1 MFKIKVIDDHHRTFY
16 CQNGESLLDALQRHD
31 VKIPFACRGGG
42 CGLCK
47 VKIETGEFERGPSSK
62 EVLPDEEREL
72 NYTLACKTYP
82 KSGIQVRIGI
92 D

>member
-1 MFKIKVIDDHHRTFY
+1 MYRIEVIGDNHQTFFGE
-16 CQNGESLLDALQRHD
+16 NGESLLDTLQKHN

-47 VKIETGEFERGPSSK
+47 VKIEAGEFERGPSSK
-62 EVLPDEEREL
+62 EVLPDKEREM

-82 KSGIQVRIGI
+82 KSEIKVRIDIG
-92 D
+92 